1 MNINTKKIGIALLMT
16 VSLFSCKEKTVEAI
30 VSVTDTI
37 PVKTIAIEAST
48 MQFPVETSGQFTTED
63 ETYLSFKTGGIVKH
77 AFVKEGDA
85 VKKGQLLASLDMTE
99 IQAQVQQA
107 KIAFEK
113 AQRDN
118 QRAGNLYRD
127 SVATLEQF
135 QNSKTALDIAQQ
147 QLNGATFN
155 AQYSEIRAGKDGYV
169 LRKFINDGQVI
180 GPGTPAFQVNG
191 AGNQQWVL
199 KVVVSDKDWSSI
211 EKGDQAFI
219 TQNNSSSEK
228 VPGKVINKSEG
239 TDPITGTMWVTIKPN
254 SGMLKRTATGSFGKA
269 QIIPSKSTQGW
280 MIPYDAVI
288 DGNSND
294 GFVFISKDN
303 KTAEKRSIQVG
314 EITNNG
320 VLVTSGLEGIS
331 SIIISGNAYLNE
343 GSPIK
348 IIK

>member
-1 MNINTKKIGIALLMT
+1 MNIKIKQIGFAVFMGACM
-16 VSLFSCKEKTVEAI
+16 FSCKEKTVETV
-30 VSVTDTI
+30 VSLQDTI
-37 PVKTIAIEAST
+37 PVKTIEITSTT

-63 ETYLSFKTGGIVKH
+63 ETYLSFKTGGIIKKTY
-77 AFVKEGDA
+77 VKEGDA

-107 KIAFEK
+107 KIGFEK

-127 SVATLEQF
+127 SVATLEQL
-135 QNSKTALDIAQQ
+135 QNSKTALDLSQQ
-147 QLNGATFN
+147 QLNAATFN
-155 AQYSEIRAGKDGYV
+155 AQYSEIRAGKDGYI
-169 LRKFINDGQVI
+169 LRKLVNDGQVI

-191 AGNQQWVL
+191 AGDQDWVL
-199 KVVVSDKDWSSI
+199 KVAVSNKDWGNI
-211 EKGDQAFI
+211 EKGDKAFI
-219 TQNNSSSEK
+219 LQNSGIK
-228 VPGKVINKSEG
+228 IPGKVVNKSEG
-239 TDPITGTMWVTIKPN
+239 TDPITGTMWVTVKPT
-254 SGMLKRTATGSFGKA
+254 STMPEKIATGSFGKA
-269 QIIPSKSTQGW
+269 SIIPSKSTTGW
-280 MIPYDAVI
+280 MIPYDAVL

-294 GFVFISKDN
+294 GFVFITKDN
-303 KTAEKRSIQVG
+303 KIAEKINIKIG

-331 SIIISGNAYLNE
+331 AIIISGNAYLNE